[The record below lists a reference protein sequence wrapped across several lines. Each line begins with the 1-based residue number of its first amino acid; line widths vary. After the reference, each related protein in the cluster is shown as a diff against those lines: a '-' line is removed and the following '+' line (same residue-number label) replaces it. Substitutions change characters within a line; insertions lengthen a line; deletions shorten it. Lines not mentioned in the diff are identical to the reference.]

1 MNENE
6 RLVTEEVT
14 ENTENTVEEIP
25 EKKYTEAEF
34 NAKFDEAVGKKK
46 ARWEAKIRKEYE
58 DRYGGLMDVIEAGTG
73 ERDVTKVT
81 DNFKKFYESKG
92 VKVQK
97 RAEYSEKDIET
108 LARAEADDI
117 IRSGFDEVIEETDRM
132 AEIGVENMSARD
144 KARFKIL
151 AEHRHATELNTK
163 LAEIGVT
170 EEEYNSPEF
179 KEFRGMFD
187 KNTPIEKVY
196 ETFRKTQPKKE
207 IKTAGSMKTTV
218 STDNG
223 IKEYYS
229 PEEARKFTKEDFDK
243 NPALFNA
250 VCNSMKGWKK

>member
-6 RLVTEEVT
+6 RLVTENVA
-14 ENTENTVEEIP
+14 ENAEQTAEQTP
-25 EKKYTEAEF
+25 KTYTEAEF
-34 NAKFDEAVGKKK
+34 NAKLDEVIGKKI
-46 ARWEAKIRKEYE
+46 ARKEAKIRKEYDE
-58 DRYGGLMDVIEAGTG
+58 RYGGLMDVLEAGTG

-81 DNFKKFYESKG
+81 DTFKKFYESKG

-97 RAEYSEKDIET
+97 KAEYSEKDNET
-108 LARAEADDI
+108 LARAEADEI
-117 IRSGFDEVIEETDRM
+117 IKSGFDEVVEETDYLAGRD
-132 AEIGVENMSARD
+132 NLTAREQ
-144 KARFKIL
+144 ARFKIL
-151 AEHRHATELNTK
+151 AEHRRAAELGNK

-196 ETFRKTQPKKE
+196 ETYKKTQPKKE

-223 IKEYYS
+223 IKDYYS
-229 PEEARKFTKEDFDK
+229 PEEVRKFTKADFDK
-243 NPALFNA
+243 DPALFNA
-250 VCNSMKGWKK
+250 VCESMKKWK

>member
-6 RLVTEEVT
+6 RLVTENVA
-14 ENTENTVEEIP
+14 ENAEQTAEQSPKT
-25 EKKYTEAEF
+25 YTEAEF
-34 NAKFDEAVGKKK
+34 NAKLDEVIGKKI
-46 ARWEAKIRKEYE
+46 ARKEAKIRKEYDE
-58 DRYGGLMDVIEAGTG
+58 RYGGLMDVIEAGTG

-97 RAEYSEKDIET
+97 RAEYSAKDIET

-117 IRSGFDEVIEETDRM
+117 IKSGFDEVVEETDRM

-151 AEHRHATELNTK
+151 AEHRHATELGNK

-179 KEFRGMFD
+179 KEFRGMCRED
-187 KNTPIEKVY
+187 IPIEKVY
-196 ETFRKTQPKKE
+196 ETYRKTQPKKE
-207 IKTAGSMKTTV
+207 FKTAGSMKTTV